1 MGLVGDVCLCATLY
15 KLFVDERP
23 SESKVSLSDG
33 LVYCA
38 PSVASADGEFKI
50 KFPLVYCAPSVASA
64 DGEFKIKFP
73 LPQHK
78 QEGA

>member
-1 MGLVGDVCLCATLY
+1 MAGDTFARKNALQVLDGLIY
-15 KLFVDERP
+15 Y
-23 SESKVSLSDG
+23 

-38 PSVASADGEFKI
+38 P
-50 KFPLVYCAPSVASA
+50 LVASA